1 MKTATVTY
9 VAPLGDSKVVEMGG
23 LTFFDGKSQEIND
36 HDNPHLFSKL
46 QGNPYFDFAM
56 GKDQPDTVKPPVKRG
71 RPSNVDKAAARAEAE
86 ETERLAKEAAE
97 KAKEAKAVHEAITK
111 EEKPVEKPAVKAAI
125 TPQPDP
131 KPAPTPLPTP
141 SPAV

>member
-9 VAPLGDSKVVEMGG
+9 VAPIGDSKVVEMGG

-36 HDNPHLFSKL
+36 HDNPHLFNKL

-56 GKDQPDTVKPPVKRG
+56 GKDAPDTVKPPVKRG
-71 RPSNVDKAAARAEAE
+71 RPSNLDKAAAAKAAAEAE
-86 ETERLAKEAAE
+86 QAAKEAAE

-111 EEKPVEKPAVKAAI
+111 EEKPAVKAA
-125 TPQPDP
+125 TTSQPDT
-131 KPAPTPLPTP
+131 KPAPAPLPTP